1 MFMRKTAVT
10 AFLFLLITGFA
21 AAQVPTSGNV
31 FFGYSYYNANVSGQ
45 RTSLNG
51 WNGSIEGKLLPFI
64 GIVADFSG
72 YYGSQNFPTACPV
85 VLPNCVTTFGANFTE
100 HNYLFGPRASFSI
113 GKIRPFAEV
122 MIGAG
127 HVHVNGDGSDTAFA
141 TAVGGGLDYKFFH
154 LLALRVEGD
163 YIHTDLFNI
172 PQNNVRISTG
182 LAFHF

>member
-1 MFMRKTAVT
+1 MRKIAVT
-10 AFLFLLITGFA
+10 AFLFLISSAFA

-31 FFGYSYYNANVSGQ
+31 FFGYSYYNANVGGQ

-51 WNGSIEGKLLPFI
+51 WNGSIEGKFLPLI
-64 GIVADFSG
+64 GVVADFSG
-72 YYGSQNFPTACPV
+72 YYGSQNFTTCTVPI
-85 VLPNCVTTFGANFTE
+85 LDCVIVNNNFTE
-100 HNYLFGPRASFSI
+100 HNYLFGPRVSVSV

-122 MIGAG
+122 LIGAG
-127 HVHVNGDGSDTAFA
+127 HVHVNGGGSDTAFA
-141 TAVGGGLDYKFFH
+141 TAVGGGIDYKLVH
-154 LLALRVEGD
+154 LLALRAEGD

>member
-1 MFMRKTAVT
+1 MRKIAVT

-31 FFGYSYYNANVSGQ
+31 FFGYSYYNANVNGQ
-45 RTSLNG
+45 RNSLNG
-51 WNGSIEGKLLPFI
+51 WNGSIEGKFLPFI
-64 GIVADFSG
+64 GVVGDFSG
-72 YYGSQNFPTACPV
+72 YYGSQNVPPCDVPV
-85 VLPNCVTTFGANFTE
+85 GSGPGTCITNINFTE

-113 GKIRPFAEV
+113 GKVRPFAEV

-127 HVHVNGDGSDTAFA
+127 HVHVNGGDSDTAFA
-141 TAVGGGLDYKFFH
+141 TAVGGGMDYKFYH

>member
-1 MFMRKTAVT
+1 MRKTAVT
-10 AFLFLLITGFA
+10 AFLFIFISGFA
-21 AAQVPTSGNV
+21 AAQIPTSGNV
-31 FFGYSYYNANVSGQ
+31 FFGYSYYNANVGR
-45 RTSLNG
+45 RTSFNG
-51 WNGSIEGKLLPFI
+51 WNGSIEGKFLPFI

-72 YYGSQNFPTACPV
+72 YYGSQNFTTCTTPI
-85 VLPNCVTTFGANFTE
+85 LDCVIINNNLTQ

-127 HVHVNGDGSDTAFA
+127 HVHVNGGGSDTAFA
-141 TAVGGGLDYKFFH
+141 TAVGGGVDYKFFH
-154 LLALRVEGD
+154 LLGLRLEGD

-182 LAFHF
+182 LALHF

>member
-1 MFMRKTAVT
+1 MRKIAAT
-10 AFLFLLITGFA
+10 AFLFLICSAFA

-51 WNGSIEGKLLPFI
+51 WNGSVEGKFLPFI
-64 GIVADFSG
+64 GVVADFSG
-72 YYGSQNFPTACPV
+72 YYGSQNVAPCVVPVGSAPGACII
-85 VLPNCVTTFGANFTE
+85 NANFTE

-127 HVHVNGDGSDTAFA
+127 HIHVNDGGSDTALA

-154 LLALRVEGD
+154 LLGLRVEGD
-163 YIHTDLFNI
+163 YIHTDLFSI